1 MQVSLLGTEQCG
13 ERWGVDLEEHTGDT
27 QYIQHF

>member
-1 MQVSLLGTEQCG
+1 MRVSLLGTEQRG

-27 QYIQHF
+27 QYI